1 MLPLLRFQPETQ
13 SINERFLAPLSHK
26 IFVQVSELI
35 REYSREEVT
44 VWGNG
49 SSTVVSK
56 LYRVVRILSALY
68 ETKLRI
74 FNDLKRN
81 GNSRVLSFPFLAP
94 FYASMM
100 RTFQ

>member
-1 MLPLLRFQPETQ
+1 M
-13 SINERFLAPLSHK
+13 
-26 IFVQVSELI
+26 
-35 REYSREEVT
+35 
-44 VWGNG
+44 WGNG

-81 GNSRVLSFPFLAP
+81 GNSRVLSLPFLASVLCVNDVNVTIII
-94 FYASMM
+94 SM
-100 RTFQ
+100 FLFL